1 MVARNGN
8 ALKLSN
14 CNLFSLAT
22 TNVALIHNIS
32 KSAIKIG
39 SKLILH
45 KIVRNIRKFA
55 KISEY
60 FTTYRTAPDDNK
72 VPNILDIV

>member
-8 ALKLSN
+8 ALNLSN
-14 CNLFSLAT
+14 CNLFSLAA

-39 SKLILH
+39 SSELIPH
-45 KIVRNIRKFA
+45 KIMSHSSNLHAYLNGSLLEFA
-55 KISEY
+55 N
-60 FTTYRTAPDDNK
+60 NK
-72 VPNILDIV
+72 V